1 VIEVVEIGV
10 VDFDDPAHAVH
21 GVHYLTD
28 ALLVA
33 VIESTSWATRCSL
46 SLCKGRHQFNGLG

>member
-33 VIESTSWATRCSL
+33 VHGIHHL
-46 SLCKGRHQFNGLG
+46 SEALLVVSVQGRDQFNGLG